1 MILVFA
7 GGVGGAK
14 LTNGLAKIHP
24 AEEMVAVVNTGDDFV
39 HFGFRISPDLDTV
52 MYALAGVNNPETGWG
67 IANET
72 WNMMATL
79 ERLGGQTWF
88 RMGDRDLA
96 THIVRTELL
105 QKGQTLSEVTAA
117 LCHAWGVRQRIVP
130 MTDQPVETVLH
141 TDEGLLSFQQYFVR
155 RQCEPRVRRIE
166 FVGAAEASPS
176 PMFSAALAD
185 RRLKAVIIC
194 PSNPYLSIS
203 PILSLRGVRQAIANR
218 SVPVIAV
225 SPLIGGAAVK
235 GPAAKIMHELGAT
248 PSTAEIARFYIGLI
262 DGLVIDERDDNL
274 RAEIAAMGL
283 RVCVTDTF
291 MNDVAAQTRLARTT
305 IDFALSIAGSPA
317 NDLSD
322 SALPPS

>member
-14 LTNGLAKIHP
+14 LTNGLAKIYP
-24 AEEMVAVVNTGDDFV
+24 AEEMVAVVNTGDDFI

-52 MYALAGVNNPETGWG
+52 MYALAGVNNPATGWG

-72 WNMMATL
+72 WNMMASL
-79 ERLGGQTWF
+79 EQLGGQIWF
-88 RMGDRDLA
+88 RLGDRDLA

-105 QKGQTLSEVTAA
+105 QKGQTLSEITAA
-117 LCHAWGVRQRIVP
+117 LCAAWGVRQRISP

-141 TDEGLLSFQQYFVR
+141 TDEGVLSFQHYFVR
-155 RQCEPRVRRIE
+155 RRCEPRVRRIE
-166 FVGAAEASPS
+166 FVGAAEAAPS

-185 RRLKAVIIC
+185 RRLKAVVIC
-194 PSNPYLSIS
+194 PSNPYLSIQ
-203 PILSLRGVRQAIANR
+203 PILSLKGVRQAIANL
-218 SVPVIAV
+218 SVPVVAV

-248 PSTAEIARFYIGLI
+248 PSTAEIARFYTGFI
-262 DGLVIDERDDNL
+262 DGLVIDERDRNL
-274 RAEIAAMGL
+274 HAEIAAMGI
-283 RVCVTDTF
+283 RVCVTETF

-305 IDFALSIAGSPA
+305 IDFASSIAGAPA
-317 NDLSD
+317 NDHSD